1 MQGWILQPHRSH
13 ASAHSSHSTPRP
25 QHTAACCSAVCF
37 CMQPSRSPHA
47 AHTQLTRSP
56 TALPA
61 QRASAT
67 AQCTLTPSLCFHFEG
82 SCLPAQLHTA
92 YVLLPNCPS
101 TAPIQPQ
108 HATCT
113 PLQCCAD
120 AGWLGDNAGI
130 GQDVLLWIKK
140 VMGGARKKRGLG
152 LRKKRWNQSQMH
164 TQT

>member
-1 MQGWILQPHRSH
+1 MCRVGFSNHTGPMLLHTAPTPPPGHNTQLHAALLH
-13 ASAHSSHSTPRP
+13 ASA
-25 QHTAACCSAVCF
+25 C
-37 CMQPSRSPHA
+37 SPHA

-61 QRASAT
+61 QQASPT